1 MIFSY
6 RPLIIMITAA
16 VLSSGVSLQLGAQNV
31 DALRQEEDP
40 DVVGLTLQSAEELAL
55 THNRDI
61 MNAGIDI
68 QKAEAQKW
76 QAIATML
83 PQVSASL
90 DYTSTFNHKMDFGQ
104 MSIAI
109 PNTGT
114 IGITSAVALSG
125 SQVVG
130 VMIANISKK
139 MSDISLRKTRRVI
152 VDEVRTLYCN
162 ALVLERTIELLEE
175 NHTSLKKLHEMSE
188 ASVSVGVSEQTAA
201 DQLLVQVN
209 SMADNISSTK
219 RSLEVVYNTMRL
231 LLGMDDKVEIKLL
244 QTLDSLVDEKEIKA
258 LLAEEFNIDN
268 NYDYQLLAKSTELA
282 RRQMTLA
289 GWSNGPTLS
298 VFHQYSGKK
307 YFSDEMHMDMTPP
320 NTFGVQLNIPIFTS
334 LKNTMNYK
342 SAKLSYRQQLNTM
355 KYMETSLRLQY
366 RQQAYN
372 LNSTME
378 RYHTQEFNIKVARR
392 VFDNTAKKYEYGVS
406 SSMEVTQAMTSL
418 VTAQSSYIQSLLE
431 MVTAQISLAQLLN
444 K

>member
-1 MIFSY
+1 MIFT
-6 RPLIIMITAA
+6 IAA
-16 VLSSGVSLQLGAQNV
+16 ALLSVGVSTRLDAQNL
-31 DALRQEEDP
+31 DALRDEENP
-40 DVVGLTLQSAEELAL
+40 ELVGLTLQSAEEIAL

-68 QKAEAQKW
+68 QRAEAQKW
-76 QAIATML
+76 QAIASML
-83 PQVSASL
+83 PQVNASL

-114 IGITSAVALSG
+114 VGITSAVALSG

-139 MSDISLRKTRRVI
+139 MSDISLQKTRRVI

-162 ALVLERTIELLEE
+162 ALVLERTIELLGE
-175 NHTSLKKLHEMSE
+175 NFDSLRKLHEMSE
-188 ASVSVGVSEQTAA
+188 ASVSVGVTEQTAA

-231 LLGMDDKVEIKLL
+231 LLGMDEKTEIKLL
-244 QTLDSLVDEKEIKA
+244 QTLDSLVNEEEIKA
-258 LLAEEFNIDN
+258 LLSEEFDIEKNF
-268 NYDYQLLAKSTELA
+268 DYQLLEKSTDLA
-282 RRQMTLA
+282 RKQVALT

-320 NTFGVQLNIPIFTS
+320 NTFGVQLNIPVFTS
-334 LKNTMNYK
+334 LKNSMAYK
-342 SAKLSYRQQLNTM
+342 NAKLAYRQQLNT
-355 KYMETSLRLQY
+355 KNYMETSLLLQY

-372 LNSTME
+372 LNSTLE

-406 SSMEVTQAMTSL
+406 SSMDVTQAMASL
-418 VTAQSSYIQSLLE
+418 VNAQSTYVQSLFE